1 MTSATY
7 PRPSMRVGIATP
19 AITATVLAGIA
30 IAAFLVIGPANIGG
44 PVVYMVISG
53 NSMEPGLHRGDMVF
67 VRTGDSAAVGDAVAY
82 RSTRTGQH
90 VLHRVIGM
98 VDGRFIFQG
107 DNNSWVDSS
116 QPTQADLIGKLWF
129 HVPRVGTYLE
139 WLRSP
144 LHAAVMAGGMVAMA
158 TYQGMKPE
166 PRKLPREMARRQGAG
181 TWADVLQRAASP
193 TGQTLLGLLLG
204 VVVLACGATAI
215 VWQIPATHP
224 VDAPLGLRHRGSFEY
239 SAETILPPAPVAALP
254 GIVDAPSD
262 LATMAQDPTL
272 AALLLVPVTTGQP
285 FFMNVHPKANF
296 AFHYELRAPAQAAV
310 SGTIRLD
317 VVLSDV
323 TGWKR
328 AFPFAPEQAFT
339 GNTADISAPDVD
351 LALLMT
357 AFLPYQAITGHAPRY
372 YLATL
377 IAVVETDTV
386 VDGVGVHET
395 FRPSLEFRV
404 VPPNEIYVETES
416 TKQFEA
422 AGVAIATNEAN
433 DPFAFSQS
441 GVIPRSRTEAHSVP
455 MLGADVGVRSLRM
468 ASAVVIALAA
478 LGVAALVT
486 LQREAQKRG
495 EIFMIHALY
504 GRHLVLVEGDDHQV
518 ASPRLRMQVASMDD
532 LLRLAHIHNAP
543 ILVTIAADRHRYFVR
558 YGDQTYAHDVPLT

>member
-1 MTSATY
+1 MASVTY
-7 PRPSMRVGIATP
+7 PRPSMHVGIATP
-19 AITATVLAGIA
+19 ALTATVLAGIA

-67 VRTGDSAAVGDAVAY
+67 VRSGDAAAVGDAVAY

-116 QPTQADLIGKLWF
+116 QPTRVDLIGKLWF
-129 HVPRVGTYLE
+129 HIPRVGTYLE

-166 PRKLPREMARRQGAG
+166 PRKLPREMARRQRAG

-215 VWQIPATHP
+215 VWQIPTTHQ
-224 VDAPLGLRHRGSFEY
+224 VDAPLALRHRGSFEY
-239 SAETILPPAPVAALP
+239 SAKTILPPMPAAALP
-254 GIVDAPSD
+254 GPADAPPD

-285 FFMNVHPKANF
+285 FFVNVHPKVNF

-317 VVLSDV
+317 AVLSDV

-328 AFPFAPEQAFT
+328 EFSFVPEQAFT
-339 GNTADISAPDVD
+339 GNTASISAADVD
-351 LALLMT
+351 VTLLMV
-357 AFLPYQAITGHAPRY
+357 AFPAYQAITGHAPRY

-377 IAVVETDTV
+377 IAVVETNTS
-386 VDGVGVHET
+386 VDGVSVHET
-395 FRPSLEFRV
+395 FRPTLEFRV
-404 VPPNEIYVETES
+404 IPPNEIFVETES

-422 AGVAIATNEAN
+422 AGVAIATNEAD
-433 DPFAFSQS
+433 DPFTFSQS
-441 GVIPRSRTEAHSVP
+441 GVIPRSQQAVHRVP
-455 MLGADVGVRSLRM
+455 LLGADVSVRSLRI
-468 ASAVVIALAA
+468 AAAVVIALAA
-478 LGVAALVT
+478 LGVAALVM

-495 EIFMIHALY
+495 EVFMIHALY
-504 GRHLVLVEGDDHQV
+504 GRHLVVVEANDPA
-518 ASPRLRMQVASMDD
+518 ASLRLRMQVASMDD
-532 LLRLAHIHNAP
+532 LLRLAHLHNAP
-543 ILVTIAADRHRYFVR
+543 ILVTIAADRHRFFVR